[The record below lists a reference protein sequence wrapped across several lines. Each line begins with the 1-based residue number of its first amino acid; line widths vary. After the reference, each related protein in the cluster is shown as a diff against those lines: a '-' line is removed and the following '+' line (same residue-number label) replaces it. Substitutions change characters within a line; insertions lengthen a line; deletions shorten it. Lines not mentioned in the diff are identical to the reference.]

1 MSDDYFTGG
10 IRYTRVPKP
19 PEPDITSELKK
30 LRAAENEAD
39 SVRRSAR
46 LIPNY
51 QMTSTA
57 HIYTDLELKIMSC
70 EERIRQLEGSI
81 RNHID
86 FHPRADITHLHKEL
100 EQRREQLAALKAQQ
114 E

>member
-1 MSDDYFTGG
+1 MTYDFTGG
-10 IRYTRVPKP
+10 MQYTRVPSP
-19 PEPDITSELKK
+19 QQPDPTSELRE
-30 LRAAENEAD
+30 LRAAEDEAE
-39 SVRRSAR
+39 SAKRQAR

-57 HIYTDLELKIMSC
+57 HVYSDLELNIMSC

-81 RNHID
+81 RNYIE
-86 FHPRADITHLHKEL
+86 FHPRADITHLHEELATKLKE
-100 EQRREQLAALKAQQ
+100 LAALKAQQ